1 MSKIGSRIKA
11 AANAIPDPVGTILTG
26 RTGSENVLGKTP
38 TDGGGG
44 GGGGGAAPAASD
56 TRRTDEELSSQVA
69 IRDAILTSQ
78 ARAAG
83 AVRTENEADLLGSG
97 PPTKRRAAS
106 RRLLG

>member
-1 MSKIGSRIKA
+1 MSKA
-11 AANAIPDPVGTILTG
+11 AAGVKMLNPFSLIAKAVFPDAK
-26 RTGSENVLGKTP
+26 S
-38 TDGGGG
+38 GGGG
-44 GGGGGAAPAASD
+44 GGGDAAPAASD

-69 IRDAILTSQ
+69 TRDAILTSQ